1 MCSLESALALKLRCR
16 VGPCW
21 QPAQFH
27 SHISTS
33 EPQKEGWYGMVV
45 FQKKKLEKGALATR
59 SAYSLLGAYRTF
71 WEAGGV
77 APMGPH
83 RQPAPLDHA
92 ACFAVQPPGPPLRPG
107 ALQQCK
113 NQSPSRVDATLGQV
127 APNLHRWYP
136 HTPVHVTHPG
146 RCLHPRAPQ
155 QGQTA
160 LPLQP
165 GLVNVGVAIC
175 QRSAAPHA
183 WGLGGCQPSQTCPA
197 VGAAARS

>member
-1 MCSLESALALKLRCR
+1 MGPGSPPNFILTFPHPSPKRR
-16 VGPCW
+16 VGMACV
-21 QPAQFH
+21 
-27 SHISTS
+27 SKT
-33 EPQKEGWYGMVV
+33 KTG
-45 FQKKKLEKGALATR
+45 KGSARDALR
-59 SAYSLLGAYRTF
+59 LLGAYRT